1 MRQILIKGFLA
12 LTTLICG
19 IATVGFYTFLVSEYG
34 SDFANGWLL
43 FFVLLMVRFYPK
55 KGEPPKRYL

>member
-1 MRQILIKGFLA
+1 MINLLRIGFVI

-19 IATVGFYTFLVSEYG
+19 IATVCFYTILVSEYG

-55 KGEPPKRYL
+55 KGETPKRYL